1 MRRRPAVVSVNLPVE
16 RPLSRGAYCYCDGPV
31 AFASTQIQRFSD
43 RWVCWVA
50 SAGMRY
56 GKLADLAGLGDAEGT
71 ANELFIAGERP
82 AVLSFSFDQ
91 DARPVIAIQQ
101 TPTAIEVRRKV
112 SGVVTSYIFNGISP
126 QLFYNGIVVASTT
139 NADVVCFYIKAAG
152 DAIYARFQ
160 RDNFAIEY
168 TLNSIAAIELVALL
182 KVDRLHKDGSD
193 YCFLF
198 ALDSFGRQVVFKSL
212 PFPAFPL
219 VILEPAYLTIG
230 FQGGTT
236 NALVLIAVMPT
247 EKSTAATA
255 FGSGVYFAAV
265 ISASQ
270 PVEKTTGTLSF
281 SAGVYTL
288 TVLAVNQGADK
299 GSQVATFS
307 AGNYV
312 QQIVSGGTFLE
323 KSSGSIGFQSGNYS

>member
-1 MRRRPAVVSVNLPVE
+1 MV
-16 RPLSRGAYCYCDGPV
+16 
-31 AFASTQIQRFSD
+31 
-43 RWVCWVA
+43 
-50 SAGMRY
+50 
-56 GKLADLAGLGDAEGT
+56 T
-71 ANELFIAGERP
+71 A
-82 AVLSFSFDQ
+82 
-91 DARPVIAIQQ
+91 
-101 TPTAIEVRRKV
+101 
-112 SGVVTSYIFNGISP
+112 YIFNGISP
-126 QLFYNGIVVASTT
+126 QLFYNGIVIANTT

-168 TLNSIAAIELVALL
+168 TLNSIATIELAALL
-182 KVDRLHKDGSD
+182 KADRLHKNGSD

-198 ALDSFGRQVVFKSL
+198 ALDTAGRQVVLKSL

-219 VILEPAYLTIG
+219 VLLEPAYLTIG

-247 EKSTAATA
+247 EKSTGALG

-270 PVEKTTGTLSF
+270 PVEKTSGSLTF
-281 SAGVYTL
+281 SAGAYTL
-288 TVLAVNQGADK
+288 TVMAVNQGADK
-299 GSQVATFS
+299 GSQSATFS

-312 QQIVSGGTFLE
+312 QQIVSGGSFLE
-323 KSSGSIGFQSGNYS
+323 KSSGSIGFQSGSYS